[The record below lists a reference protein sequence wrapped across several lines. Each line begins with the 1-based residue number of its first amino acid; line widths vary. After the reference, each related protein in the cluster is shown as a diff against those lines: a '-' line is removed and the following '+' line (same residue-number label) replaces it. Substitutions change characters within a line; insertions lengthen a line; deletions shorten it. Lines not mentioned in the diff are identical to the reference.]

1 MSTLPPYLVDSLH
14 SRFGAAAEE
23 LLSGYP
29 ERRPVTL
36 RVNRLKSDAEK
47 VRAALEEAGL
57 AFEPVPWYP
66 DALVLPGAAEADVQA
81 LPLYERGE
89 VYLQSLSAMV
99 PPLLFDLKSGLSV
112 LDMAAAP
119 GGKSCQLAAL
129 SGGTISLTV
138 CEKNPIRFERLK
150 SNLSAQ
156 GVKKCAALRQ
166 DARELDDFF
175 RFDHI
180 LLDAPCSGSGT
191 ILLSEKPRRME
202 ADWVRKLTQTQKA
215 LLRKA
220 LRLLPRGGDLVYATC
235 SVLEEENEGVLRE
248 GLRAGCELIPIPEAL
263 MEHLPS
269 WPVSLPGTLCIRPTE
284 LYEGFF
290 VGHLRKTKD

>member
-1 MSTLPPYLVDSLH
+1 MSTLPPYLVDSLR

-66 DALVLPGAAEADVQA
+66 DALLLPDAREADVQA
-81 LPLYERGE
+81 LPLYARGE
-89 VYLQSLSAMV
+89 IYLQSLSAMV
-99 PPLLFDLKSGLSV
+99 PPLLFDLKAGESV

-129 SGGTISLTV
+129 AGGQISLTV
-138 CEKNPIRFERLK
+138 CEKNPIRFDRLK
-150 SNLSAQ
+150 SNLTAQ
-156 GVKKCAALRQ
+156 GVRSYTALRQ

-191 ILLSEKPRRME
+191 VLLSGKPRRME

-215 LLRKA
+215 MLRKA

-235 SVLEEENEGVLRE
+235 SVLEEENEDVLRE
-248 GLRAGCELIPIPEAL
+248 GLRAGCELIPVPDSLAGAL
-263 MEHLPS
+263 PAL
-269 WPVSLPGTLCIRPTE
+269 PVSLPGTLCIRPTGRF
-284 LYEGFF
+284 EGFF
-290 VGHLRKTKD
+290 AGHLRKVKD